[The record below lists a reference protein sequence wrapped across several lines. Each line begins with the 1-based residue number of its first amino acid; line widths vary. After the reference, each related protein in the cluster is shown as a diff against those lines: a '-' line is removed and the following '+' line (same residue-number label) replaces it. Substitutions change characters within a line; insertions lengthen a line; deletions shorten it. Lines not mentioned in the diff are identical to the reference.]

1 MIFAFF
7 SDDEFGIASD
17 EIFDIL
23 EFERAKSEINIAYL
37 DKTGAFI
44 NVPNMFAL
52 LPNQGGINI

>member
-17 EIFDIL
+17 EIFDIF

-44 NVPNMFAL
+44 SVPNMFAL